1 MYYLCTVFSILYGKI
16 YFWTILP
23 YRTVEYK
30 ICSSVF
36 LKITKKINYMP
47 EFMYKQTTTNFIL
60 LGIVVIAV
68 AIAGYYCY
76 SKHNNDTA
84 LEAAS
89 ELEA

>member
-1 MYYLCTVFSILYGKI
+1 
-16 YFWTILP
+16 
-23 YRTVEYK
+23 
-30 ICSSVF
+30 
-36 LKITKKINYMP
+36 MP